1 MKING
6 KHIRFALTAIF
17 VAVLA
22 KIIYS
27 NFDNLIDTVSKTSIW
42 LVFVTALLLGCTQAI
57 SATKWCVLVNAAG
70 VPTSLLNALR
80 IFFIAMFVNAFG
92 FGTVGGDIVR
102 AIMLGGGDKG
112 KSVCLATV
120 VADRAIGLGVLASL
134 GLCFGLFFGS
144 VNSDTPI
151 LMGVA
156 ALVAVMAV
164 FGWWFVPDILRIA
177 SKLLPR
183 FDKFFSKL
191 ALAFPKEKKIFLKV
205 VGLAVIYHLSQTLLI
220 WGVISTVTDGVPLT
234 YVLFAVPF
242 INLISTLPL
251 SWLGLGV
258 RETLYITFFS
268 SYSNY
273 LTEPEAILVSMV
285 WFLAMTIVSVS
296 GGVLAVFTGDY
307 DKLTTK
313 RSSLNEDN

>member
-1 MKING
+1 MKIKG
-6 KHIRFALTAIF
+6 KHIKLVLTTVF
-17 VAVLA
+17 LVVLA

-27 NFDNLIDTVSKTSIW
+27 NFDNLVDTVSKTSIW
-42 LVFVTALLLGCTQAI
+42 LVFITALLLGCTQAI
-57 SATKWCVLVNAAG
+57 SATKWWVLVNAAG
-70 VPTSLLNALR
+70 IPTSLPKAIR
-80 IFFIAMFVNAFG
+80 IFLIAMFVNAFG
-92 FGTVGGDIVR
+92 FGTVGGDILR
-102 AIMLGGGDKG
+102 AIMLGGGEKG

-144 VNSDTPI
+144 VNSETPV

-156 ALVAVMAV
+156 TLVAVLAV
-164 FGWWFVPDILRIA
+164 FGWWFIPDILKVA
-177 SKLLPR
+177 SKFLPR

-191 ALAFPKEKKIFLKV
+191 ALAFPKEKKIFSKV
-205 VGLAVIYHLSQTLLI
+205 VGLAVVYHLSQTLLV
-220 WGVISTVTDGVPLT
+220 WGVVSTVTDGVPLT

-268 SYSNY
+268 TYSNY

-296 GGVLAVFTGDY
+296 GGVLAVITGDY
-307 DKLTTK
+307 DKLS
-313 RSSLNEDN
+313 RSSIEAEN